1 MYHTLRT
8 YREQKF
14 NIASKARE
22 KTWPVDIVLF
32 LQILILILSD
42 NIIFQ
47 SRDKSIPPFYVL
59 S

>member
-1 MYHTLRT
+1 M
-8 YREQKF
+8 YREQKL
-14 NIASKARE
+14 NIASKAHE

-32 LQILILILSD
+32 LQIWILVLSD